1 MISGITS
8 HPYFTNYFVYC
19 LGFILLGN
27 LMIALGPLIPYLAE
41 QQKKLETEYSVYFL
55 ARALGFTAGALS
67 IKISQSYFTYH
78 QLLAIGYLLSGLF
91 SIAANEI

>member
-41 QQKKLETEYSVYFL
+41 KQKKLETEYSVYFL

-67 IKISQSYFTYH
+67 IKINSSSFK
-78 QLLAIGYLLSGLF
+78 IK
-91 SIAANEI
+91 